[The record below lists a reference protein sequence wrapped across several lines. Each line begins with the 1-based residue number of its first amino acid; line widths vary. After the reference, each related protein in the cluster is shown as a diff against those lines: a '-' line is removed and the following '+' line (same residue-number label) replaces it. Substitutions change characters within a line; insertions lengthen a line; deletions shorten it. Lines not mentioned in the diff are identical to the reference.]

1 MEKQIEL
8 EQTHSQLKHLEG
20 VLEEMNTKLGLCE
33 KENEGEAVV
42 EGSFSKKLREAI
54 YWAISVAMTL
64 ASIIIGLGATVV
76 DWKPMAAA
84 SFFEF
89 IGAALA
95 SAIGE
100 LLTMWS
106 DKKTIEA
113 LLKLAK
119 SPPLL
124 PALLSENHTLRMWM
138 VVVVATAIFLLI
150 GIVGSETN
158 GDQQPPSIDD
168 PNWRLDLL
176 QDLAD
181 YAD

>member
-33 KENEGEAVV
+33 KENEGLTETNL
-42 EGSFSKKLREAI
+42 KLIEE
-54 YWAISVAMTL
+54 L
-64 ASIIIGLGATVV
+64 ASYESKFNDLQVNLY
-76 DWKPMAAA
+76 AAK
-84 SFFEF
+84 E
-89 IGAALA
+89 
-95 SAIGE
+95 
-100 LLTMWS
+100 
-106 DKKTIEA
+106 
-113 LLKLAK
+113 